1 MGDFKLKKHKVQE
14 ARFCENIEIEKNND
28 IEVGVQGSILIPK
41 NFELNKN
48 IIVQLKFRF
57 GKEEERLFL
66 YLETISVFEPVD
78 TVTKV
83 DKGVVE
89 KQCIPVALGELRKTV
104 KMVTES
110 FGMPPLDLPPFD
122 GEDL

>member
-57 GKEEERLFL
+57 GKEEEKKRRGCFYIWKQFQFL
-66 YLETISVFEPVD
+66 N
-78 TVTKV
+78 
-83 DKGVVE
+83 
-89 KQCIPVALGELRKTV
+89 R
-104 KMVTES
+104 
-110 FGMPPLDLPPFD
+110 
-122 GEDL
+122 

>member
-1 MGDFKLKKHKVQE
+1 M
-14 ARFCENIEIEKNND
+14 
-28 IEVGVQGSILIPK
+28 
-41 NFELNKN
+41 
-48 IIVQLKFRF
+48 
-57 GKEEERLFL
+57 FL

-78 TVTKV
+78 TVTEV